1 MKDEKIKELIEK
13 MLLVEYEFY
22 YSKIRYYDLL
32 IENEEFKQKLNDRD
46 KEFLLREKEMSEENS
61 YLFSLLKVYQL
72 QKEIVD

>member
-13 MLLVEYEFY
+13 MLLVEDEFY

-32 IENEEFKQKLNDRD
+32 IENEEIKQKLNDRD

>member
-13 MLLVEYEFY
+13 MLLVEDEFY